1 MKTITF
7 KIENDND
14 LNLLVK
20 LADRL
25 GIRIEKKEKTNKK
38 EKKWN
43 YLGATNLEGKMD
55 KKNIRDFAIQPK
67 AANIIQ

>member
-14 LNLLVK
+14 LNLLIK
-20 LADRL
+20 LAERL
-25 GIRIEKKEKTNKK
+25 GIRIEKKEKVNKK

-43 YLGATNLEGKMD
+43 YLGATSLEGKMD
-55 KKNIRDFAIQPK
+55 RKNIRDFA
-67 AANIIQ
+67 NE